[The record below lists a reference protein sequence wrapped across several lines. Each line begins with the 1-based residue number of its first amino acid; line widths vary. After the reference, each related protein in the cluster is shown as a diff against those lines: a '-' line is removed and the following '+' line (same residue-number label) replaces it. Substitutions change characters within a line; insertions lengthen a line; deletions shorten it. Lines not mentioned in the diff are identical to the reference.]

1 MPHTFFASIR
11 MTHRYVGTYS
21 HLDQWGSPM
30 RFKALEPKVIDQ
42 GNDYDDAGSVLIRVI
57 GDKKA
62 DQRLQAKAL
71 THELTRYG
79 CSHEYD
85 CCGCI
90 STSARVR
97 HVRPG
102 IFSVLLRST
111 RNY

>member
-1 MPHTFFASIR
+1 MAFTFTAAPR
-11 MTHRYVGTYS
+11 LTHRYVGTYS
-21 HLDQWGSPM
+21 HLDKWGAPM
-30 RFKALEPKVIDQ
+30 RFKALEPKVIDP
-42 GNDYDDAGSVLIRVI
+42 GNDYDDAGSILIRVI

-62 DQRLQAKAL
+62 DQRLQAIAL
-71 THELTRYG
+71 TQELTRYG
-79 CSHEYD
+79 CAHEYD

-111 RNY
+111 RNL